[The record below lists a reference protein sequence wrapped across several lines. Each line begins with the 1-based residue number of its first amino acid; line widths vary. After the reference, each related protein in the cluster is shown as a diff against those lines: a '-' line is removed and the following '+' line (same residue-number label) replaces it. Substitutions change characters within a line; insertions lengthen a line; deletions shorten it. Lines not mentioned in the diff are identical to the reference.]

1 MLEPLLFSEDLQIAV
16 LLLQSVNMFLF
27 SWFHTIPLLI
37 TDAAIAGLAFG
48 SLFSLMPSITADFLG
63 VKNLGVNYGLVFTGW
78 GIAAIIGP
86 ILGGIVVFKTG
97 AYTMSYIVAGSLLL
111 IGTVLVK
118 FIKPPVASEI

>member
-1 MLEPLLFSEDLQIAV
+1 MLFFEDLQIAV
-16 LLLQSVNMFLF
+16 LLSQSVNMFLF
-27 SWFHTIPLLI
+27 SWFQTIPLLI
-37 TDAAIAGLAFG
+37 TGAAIAGLAY
-48 SLFSLMPSITADFLG
+48 SLLFSLMPSITADFFG

-97 AYTMSYIVAGSLLL
+97 TYTMSYIVAGSLLL